1 MDTSLRLAAPATL
14 IAMEVVLGLDN
25 LAFIALLSKR
35 IDKERQGLAPG
46 LGLWL
51 ALVFRLALLSVVGCA
66 I

>member
-1 MDTSLRLAAPATL
+1 
-14 IAMEVVLGLDN
+14 VLGLDN

-35 IDKERQGLAPG
+35 IDEEQRGLAHD

-51 ALVFRLALLSVVGCA
+51 ALVFRLPLLGVVGRA